1 MFRLRL
7 ANMSDKIDIK
17 ELMNLS
23 ISELQKEYL
32 TDEQITASFSIMG
45 IDTQLIRDKTYFCV
59 KTEDTLVGCGGWSM
73 RSTLYGGNH
82 SKNRDKKLLDP
93 KKDRGRI
100 RAMYTHPEW
109 IRKGVGSLVMNLGE
123 EAAKNLGFKKCELM
137 ATQSGKLLYEAKGYK
152 SIEDVLYKT
161 KSGKTVPMIRMKKCF

>member
-23 ISELQKEYL
+23 IGELQKEYL

-45 IDTQLIRDKTYFCV
+45 IDTQLIKDKTYFCV
-59 KTEDTLVGCGGWSM
+59 KTKDTLVGCGGWSM

-100 RAMYTHPEW
+100 RAMYTHPNYV
-109 IRKGVGSLVMNLGE
+109 RQGVGSIILKKAE
-123 EAAKNLGFKKCELM
+123 KSAKNFGFNQLEMAATLSGRKFYEKC
-137 ATQSGKLLYEAKGYK
+137 GYSVESSWNDVSAVPIPMFTMVK
-152 SIEDVLYKT
+152 SI
-161 KSGKTVPMIRMKKCF
+161 